1 MEFQVNFGT
10 WPKSKIVQLLWFS
23 QGKNKVSFIP
33 FNPYCFCL
41 FSEMRVKFLGIS
53 WQNVMNVIHF
63 IIRYREEKL
72 ATINRGCL
80 STQVNIK
87 TIFSAILSVFIQI
100 CNHDYIYFFL
110 QRCHEPRVVDS
121 EVNDPRHVWYCVQ
134 CVRRMREMV
143 FLIYVLLLCTQIL
156 SKFFCQFFTSHFVQ
170 HCIAAIVWQPLF
182 DVETLLHNS

>member
-1 MEFQVNFGT
+1 MVVLIENFHYNYKQINIIIMEFQVNFGT

-80 STQVNIK
+80 STQ
-87 TIFSAILSVFIQI
+87 AILSVFIQI
-100 CNHDYIYFFL
+100 CNHDYIYIFFY
-110 QRCHEPRVVDS
+110 RGVMNRVLWTVKSMIHDMCGTVYS
-121 EVNDPRHVWYCVQ
+121 VSGE
-134 CVRRMREMV
+134 
-143 FLIYVLLLCTQIL
+143 
-156 SKFFCQFFTSHFVQ
+156 
-170 HCIAAIVWQPLF
+170 
-182 DVETLLHNS
+182 